1 MTLEFHKLTQQIEQM
16 SSYLAAREDEAA
28 DKLELAW
35 QIMEAYSS
43 EEFLPLILERV
54 ADALAKDAGYRGA
67 RPIDEPIMNTYPP
80 AQLPPSATILATD
93 GSQIAPNPHGAAFY
107 YLINTG
113 TIVLH
118 HGSGEPPEVICEP
131 FLYYED
137 EHLRLPDRGPIT
149 GATVAARRTVAE
161 MSALAEQT
169 WLRRGEPRPL
179 VALLDNP
186 LLPFGI
192 GKEVPERD
200 ELQNIYLSA
209 ISRLLETRALL
220 AGYTDRP
227 RSRYVVGLLH
237 LLSLEP
243 ENVNRTTLAT
253 DGRLEGLEDKALF
266 HYLLRPGE
274 RSALFVQMSPLNKE
288 FKSRAGETHEIAF
301 FYLNTAAPGQA
312 PTLARVEIPM
322 WVAEDRRAI
331 AELQALLYHQCHQVA
346 SRYPY
351 VLTRAHELALIKSDE
366 ARQLNVI
373 IEVAMARYG
382 VAAEESEKQL
392 GKAAVG
398 RRRTRFEVH

>member
-16 SSYLAAREDEAA
+16 GSYLAAREDEAT

-80 AQLPPSATILATD
+80 AQLPPSATIFATD
-93 GSQIAPNPHGAAFY
+93 GSQITPNPHGAAFY

-113 TIVLH
+113 TIVVH

-237 LLSLEP
+237 LLALEP
-243 ENVNRTTLAT
+243 ENVNRTTLAI

-266 HYLLRPGE
+266 SYLLRPGE

-288 FKSRAGETHEIAF
+288 FKARAGETHEIAF

-312 PTLARVEIPM
+312 PALARVEIPM

-351 VLTRAHELALIKSDE
+351 VLTRAHELALIKFDE
-366 ARQLNVI
+366 TRQLNVM

-382 VAAEESEKQL
+382 IAAEESEKQF

-398 RRRTRFEVH
+398 QRRTRFEVR